1 MGLPTISTSSRDY
14 VVLDIE
20 TNGLKSK
27 EHDLLSVSVFKPD
40 DGMEFNLFLPLDLN
54 PVVYTT
60 EINGITE
67 SDLEGKRHLTQG
79 EVDALFEKFELD
91 RRVIL
96 HYGGLD
102 FRFIRDYFA
111 RHGIDGFERLRFFNF
126 KQLICSTGYSD
137 GSLTKDNLCDFFGIE
152 GVAAVH
158 SGIRDC
164 KLEWELFKK
173 LDGRYL
179 LARIVPNGE
188 HYGMWRLA
196 VLDPGYILP
205 VSYLA
210 TFKNLSRI
218 IERPFIRCDAEEVFR
233 FEISGEDIRRF
244 PTNFSG
250 MIVEHLIDTML
261 GVTKADNARFLAE
274 NSAKNE
280 LLGYMPSYINFTPMS
295 FNDDGTVTA
304 VREEDK
310 ERERKLNAMIE
321 QAREQLT
328 PLAEFIKDE
337 VFHGVPATSQE
348 LVVND
353 DLGIL
358 ALCDLSSEDAVLE
371 IKTSRCEPERYAEQL
386 YYEAKGRTAYLLGM
400 EWFRDEGGVPSAA
413 LVLKKVRTYPGEKPD
428 KRRDKTVASLAGAL
442 DADGIDL
449 VEYVKSTEPIK
460 VRCRGCDTEWEET
473 YSRIKAGKCAC
484 PTCHPN
490 RAVKRRAKRAV
501 GMPKPPREKLTP
513 EQALAKRAQSY
524 AEKVSNR
531 SGGSIEVDVTSYVG
545 GKDPVRARCV
555 RCGHTWTPRTD
566 HLLARPYCPKCNFGR

>member
-1 MGLPTISTSSRDY
+1 M
-14 VVLDIE
+14 
-20 TNGLKSK
+20 
-27 EHDLLSVSVFKPD
+27 
-40 DGMEFNLFLPLDLN
+40 
-54 PVVYTT
+54 
-60 EINGITE
+60 
-67 SDLEGKRHLTQG
+67 
-79 EVDALFEKFELD
+79 
-91 RRVIL
+91 IL

-111 RHGIDGFERLRFFNF
+111 RHGIDGFDRLRFFNF

-158 SGIRDC
+158 SGIQDC

-250 MIVEHLIDTML
+250 MIIEHLIDTML

-328 PLAEFIKDE
+328 PLAKFIKDE
-337 VFHGVPATSQE
+337 VFHGVPVTSQE

-400 EWFRDEGGVPSAA
+400 EWFRDEGEVPSAA

-428 KRRDKTVASLAGAL
+428 KRQNGGIARRGA
-442 DADGIDL
+442 
-449 VEYVKSTEPIK
+449 
-460 VRCRGCDTEWEET
+460 
-473 YSRIKAGKCAC
+473 
-484 PTCHPN
+484 
-490 RAVKRRAKRAV
+490 
-501 GMPKPPREKLTP
+501 
-513 EQALAKRAQSY
+513 
-524 AEKVSNR
+524 
-531 SGGSIEVDVTSYVG
+531 
-545 GKDPVRARCV
+545 
-555 RCGHTWTPRTD
+555 
-566 HLLARPYCPKCNFGR
+566 

>member
-1 MGLPTISTSSRDY
+1 MGLPSVSTSPCDY
-14 VVLDIE
+14 VVLDVE

-27 EHDLLSVSVFKPD
+27 VFDLLSISLYKPD
-40 DGMEFNLFLPLDLN
+40 DGREYDRFLPLDLN
-54 PVVYTT
+54 RSVYTT
-60 EINGITE
+60 DINGITKN
-67 SDLEGKRHLTQG
+67 DLKGQKHLTQD
-79 EVDALFEKFELD
+79 EIDKLFAEFELD
-91 RRVIL
+91 RRTLL
-96 HYGGLD
+96 HFGSLD
-102 FRFIRDYFA
+102 VRFIRDYFA
-111 RHGIDGFERLRFFNF
+111 RHGLRGFERLHFFNF

-152 GVAAVH
+152 GVSAVH

-164 KLEWELFKK
+164 RLEWELFKK

-179 LARIVPNGE
+179 LARIVPNGKY
-188 HYGMWRLA
+188 YGMWRLA
-196 VLDPGYILP
+196 VLNPGYILP

-261 GVTKADNARFLAE
+261 GVTKADNAEFLAE

-310 ERERKLNAMIE
+310 EHERKLNAMIE
-321 QAREQLT
+321 QARAQLT

-337 VFHGVPATSQE
+337 VFHGAPVTSQE

-386 YYEAKGRTAYLLGM
+386 HYAAKGRTTYLLGM
-400 EWFRDEGGVPSAA
+400 EWFRDEGEVPSAA

-442 DADGIDL
+442 DAGGIDL
-449 VEYVKSTEPIK
+449 VEYVKSTDPIK
-460 VRCRGCDTEWEET
+460 VRCRDCGTEWEET

-490 RAVKRRAKRAV
+490 CAVKRRTKRAAGV
-501 GMPKPPREKLTP
+501 PKPQREKLTP
-513 EQALAKRAQSY
+513 EQALAKRAQRY

-531 SGGSIEVDVTSYVG
+531 SDGSIEVDVSSYIG
-545 GKDPVRARCV
+545 GKDPVRARCI

-566 HLLARPYCPKCNFGR
+566 HLLARPYCPKCGFGR